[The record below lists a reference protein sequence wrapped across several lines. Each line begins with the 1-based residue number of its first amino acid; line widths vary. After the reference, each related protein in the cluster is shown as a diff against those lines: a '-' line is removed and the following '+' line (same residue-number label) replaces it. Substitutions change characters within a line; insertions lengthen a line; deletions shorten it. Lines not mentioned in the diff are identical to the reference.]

1 MDGFFIQ
8 FWAHTD
14 WYVYVYNI
22 SNSNSWENVFF
33 FSLPSVN
40 SPSLSRLQEMDLF
53 KTQQIFMEYLITF
66 PPWYL
71 DDVPVNASAGNGVFT
86 LFIGGEAKQSLY
98 SNPEVQA
105 AKWLMWKSENPK
117 TS

>member
-1 MDGFFIQ
+1 MGFFIQ
-8 FWAHTD
+8 FWAHAD

-22 SNSNSWENVFF
+22 SNSNSRESIF

-40 SPSLSRLQEMDLF
+40 SPSLRRLQEMNLF

-71 DDVPVNASAGNGVFT
+71 DDVPVNASAGNGALT
-86 LFIGGEAKQSLY
+86 LFIGQEAKHSLC